1 MKTGKIR
8 VLIIEDLEKTVN
20 AILEIFEKHCPMVE
34 VVGVAGEVNAGYELI
49 LEKKPDLVLSDIQIV
64 NGTGFDIIQKL
75 LDNNIDITF
84 EVIFMTGHI
93 EYDYAAKAFQYSAIY
108 YFSKP
113 FGFNELITAISK
125 VEKIMSMKEA
135 REVLDGLMLVIKK
148 EGSISDFIAVHL
160 ANKKIRRI
168 PIDQILYLEADTV
181 MTDFY
186 LTNGEKIIAFK
197 NLGQYR
203 QILELDHN
211 FFSIKNSIC
220 VNLAHKADYNHSTF
234 EMTMKN
240 GKVLQGSRDFCK
252 KYYAFMK
259 EMGEETRIEK
269 KTLLEN
275 IKKFFGL

>member
-1 MKTGKIR
+1 MKTEKIS
-8 VLIIEDLEKTVN
+8 VIIIEDVETTVKS
-20 AILEIFEKHCPMVE
+20 IIDIFEKNCPMIE

-49 LEKKPDLVLSDIQIV
+49 LEKKPDMVLSDIQII
-64 NGTGFDIIQKL
+64 NGTGFDIIQRL
-75 LDNNIDITF
+75 LDNKIPITF
-84 EVIFMTGHI
+84 EVIFLTGHLDF
-93 EYDYAAKAFQYSAIY
+93 DYASKAFKYSAIY

-113 FGFNELITAISK
+113 FGVNELVTAVSK
-125 VEKIMSMKEA
+125 VEKQMSLKEKA
-135 REVLDGLMLVIKK
+135 EKLDGLMQVIKK
-148 EGSISDFIAVHL
+148 EGSKSDFIVVHL

-211 FFSIKNSIC
+211 FYSIKNSIC
-220 VNLAHKADYNHSTF
+220 VNLDHKTDYNHSTF
-234 EMTMKN
+234 EMLMED
-240 GKVLQGSRDFCK
+240 GVVLKGSRDFCK
-252 KYYAFMK
+252 KYNAYQK
-259 EMGEETRIEK
+259 EMGEEEK
-269 KTLLEN
+269 KEKQTVIEI

>member
-8 VLIIEDLEKTVN
+8 VLIIEDLEKTVK

-113 FGFNELITAISK
+113 FGFNELVTAISK

-220 VNLAHKADYNHSTF
+220 VNLAHKADYNHSNLAKLCHF
-234 EMTMKN
+234 SWSFQRSN
-240 GKVLQGSRDFCK
+240 GCNRLCGR
-252 KYYAFMK
+252 
-259 EMGEETRIEK
+259 
-269 KTLLEN
+269 
-275 IKKFFGL
+275 GLRRYCF